1 MKNLLSPK
9 DELNKTLVRKDNSE
23 EFNKEKKKREHDY
36 DKEIEILNNDPNKNK
51 KLSNYKEYKKRET
64 KSKTTIS
71 IKKTSNK
78 AFEDRVWLLFAN
90 LGASFLNKD
99 NAKLFLDIKKTKQID
114 VIAKIDD
121 LVFIVECKFS
131 EKKSRS
137 LRKDLA
143 ETSKLRRQISE
154 LFISNWPESRV
165 IFVYALE
172 KIELSESDKAD
183 AQNYGI
189 KVWDSSVISYFED
202 LENRLGDA
210 AKYQVFAES
219 LEDEEIGS
227 YSPRIP
233 AIKSDFNGISFYYFL
248 ARPESLLKIAYIFH
262 RKLRIGD
269 QHENPYQ
276 RMVNKRRIEDIRN
289 FIASKGY
296 FSNNVIA
303 NFKQSPKFIKT
314 DIVEGIEYG
323 VLTLPAF
330 YQSLWIIDGQHRL
343 FGYSNTGEAKDHLIP
358 VLAFQG
364 LNEEK
369 QGKLFIDINYNQKS
383 VDQNLLW
390 DLYGDIYYQSKDPEE
405 KLLYMI
411 SMIGKKLN
419 STKSSPFFNYIY
431 VPSMNESGPGVN
443 IKLTTFGVR
452 LQKGSFLKGQK
463 DLFKDSN
470 ENTID
475 FATKRIIEY
484 FNILKSFNSKDWGK
498 GDDGF
503 LRSNIGIHSFLLVF
517 QEILKDFRKYD
528 DNPTH
533 SDEEYT
539 KQIQRLLNV
548 IKPKLQNLTKED
560 ILNFKKGSSERWFS
574 ENTKKICG
582 WIKDKIPEFS
592 PEILNDEESEQRSGL
607 ITNPNQI
614 IDKVEDEI
622 RNKIHSTLLEKYGI
636 NYWEQAIPE
645 DIRTIVGKKIKDE
658 IFKYPMKSE
667 SDYLDGEKRIQFCEI
682 NDYSKI
688 IISTQNWK
696 FFERLFKS
704 KDSVDTRF
712 KNLNEFR
719 KRIKHGRKDE
729 NIDSIIRKDGEASI
743 DWFSKVLS
751 IDQN

>member
-1 MKNLLSPK
+1 MKNILSPK
-9 DELNKTLVRKDNSE
+9 DELNNILIRKDKSK
-23 EFNKEKKKREHDY
+23 EFNEERKKRERDY
-36 DKEIEILNNDPNKNK
+36 DKDIEILNSDPQKNK
-51 KLSNYKEYKKRET
+51 KLAAYKGYKGHKRKAT
-64 KSKTTIS
+64 KIKTTVS
-71 IKKTSNK
+71 LKKTFDK
-78 AFEDRVWLLFAN
+78 AFEDRIWLLFAD
-90 LGASFLNKD
+90 LGASFLNKY
-99 NAKLFLDIKKTKQID
+99 NSKLFLGIKKTKQID

-121 LVFIVECKFS
+121 LIFIVECKFS
-131 EKKSRS
+131 ERKSRS

-154 LFISNWPESRV
+154 LFKSNWPESRTV
-165 IFVYALE
+165 FVYALE
-172 KIELSESDKAD
+172 KIELSDSDKLD

-189 KVWDSSVISYFED
+189 KVWDSNVISYFED

-233 AIKSDFNGISFYYFL
+233 AIKSDFNGVPFYYFL
-248 ARPESLLKIAYIFH
+248 ARPEALLKIAYIFH

-289 FIASKGY
+289 FVASKGY

-303 NFKQSPKFIKT
+303 NFKQSPKFT
-314 DIVEGIEYG
+314 QTNIVEGIEYG

-390 DLYGDIYYQSKDPEE
+390 DLYSDIYYQSRDPEE
-405 KLLYMI
+405 KLLYTI

-419 STKSSPFFNYIY
+419 STKNSPFFNYIY

-452 LQKGSFLKGQK
+452 LQKGSFLRGQK
-463 DLFKDSN
+463 DLYK
-470 ENTID
+470 ENDEKTVD
-475 FATKRIIEY
+475 FATERITEY
-484 FNILKSFNSKDWGK
+484 FNILKSFNSKDWEK

-503 LRSNIGIHSFLLVF
+503 LRSNIGVHSFLLVF
-517 QEILKDFRKYD
+517 QEILKVFRKYD
-528 DNPTH
+528 NNPVYID
-533 SDEEYT
+533 SEYT
-539 KQIQRLLNV
+539 KQIEKLLSS
-548 IKPKLQNLTKED
+548 IKPKLENLTEED
-560 ILNFKKGSSERWFS
+560 ISNFKKGSSERWFS
-574 ENTKKICG
+574 ENTKTICG
-582 WIKDKIPEFS
+582 WIKDKIPDFS
-592 PEILNDEESEQRSGL
+592 PEILSGDENEQGGGL

-614 IDKVEDEI
+614 LDKVEEEI
-622 RNKIHSTLLEKYGI
+622 RKRIHSILLEKCGI
-636 NYWEQAIPE
+636 NYWEQVIPE
-645 DIRTIVGKKIKDE
+645 DIRMVVDKKIKDE

-667 SDYLDGEKRIQFCEI
+667 NDYINGEKKIQFCEI

-688 IISTQNWK
+688 IVSTQNWK
-696 FFERLFKS
+696 FFEKI
-704 KDSVDTRF
+704 V
-712 KNLNEFR
+712 
-719 KRIKHGRKDE
+719 
-729 NIDSIIRKDGEASI
+729 
-743 DWFSKVLS
+743 
-751 IDQN
+751 

>member
-1 MKNLLSPK
+1 M
-9 DELNKTLVRKDNSE
+9 
-23 EFNKEKKKREHDY
+23 
-36 DKEIEILNNDPNKNK
+36 
-51 KLSNYKEYKKRET
+51 
-64 KSKTTIS
+64 
-71 IKKTSNK
+71 
-78 AFEDRVWLLFAN
+78 FAN
-90 LGASFLNKD
+90 LGASFLNKE
-99 NAKLFLDIKKTKQID
+99 NSKLFLDIKKTKQID

-121 LVFIVECKFS
+121 LIFVVECKYS

-143 ETSKLRRQISE
+143 ETSKLRRPITE
-154 LFISNWPESRV
+154 LFINNWPEARV

-172 KIELSESDKAD
+172 KIELSESDERD
-183 AQNYGI
+183 ASNYGI
-189 KVWDSSVISYFED
+189 KVWDSSIISYFED

-227 YSPRIP
+227 YSPRVP
-233 AIKSDFNGISFYYFL
+233 AIKSDFNGVPFYYFL

-289 FIASKGY
+289 FVASKGY

-303 NFKQSPKFIKT
+303 NFKQSPKFNKT
-314 DIVEGIEYG
+314 DIIEGIEYG
-323 VLTLPAF
+323 VLTLPIF

-390 DLYGDIYYQSKDPEE
+390 DLYSDIYYQSRDPEE
-405 KLLYMI
+405 RLLYVI

-419 STKSSPFFNYIY
+419 SNKSSPFFNYVYI
-431 VPSMNESGPGVN
+431 PSMNESGPGVN

-463 DLFKDSN
+463 DLFKENN

-484 FNILKSFNSKDWGK
+484 FNILKSFNSKDWEK

-503 LRSNIGIHSFLLVF
+503 LRSNIGVHSFFLVF
-517 QEILKDFRKYD
+517 QEILKNFRKYD
-528 DNPTH
+528 DNPID
-533 SDEEYT
+533 SDVEYT
-539 KQIQRLLNV
+539 KQIQKLLNT
-548 IKPKLQNLTKED
+548 IRPNLENLTED
-560 ILNFKKGSSERWFS
+560 EISDFKKGSSERWFS
-574 ENTKKICG
+574 ENAKKICS

-592 PEILNDEESEQRSGL
+592 PEILNGDENEQDGGL
-607 ITNPNQI
+607 ITNPNQM
-614 IDKVEDEI
+614 IDKVEEEI
-622 RNKIHSTLLEKYGI
+622 RNKIHSILLEGCGI
-636 NYWEQAIPE
+636 NYWGYAVPE
-645 DIRTIVGKKIKDE
+645 DIRIVVDKKIKDE
-658 IFKYPMKSE
+658 IFKFPMKSE
-667 SDYLDGEKRIQFCEI
+667 SDYLNGEKRIQFCEI

-688 IISTQNWK
+688 IISNQNWK
-696 FFERLFKS
+696 FFEKLFKS
-704 KDSVDTRF
+704 KSSVETRF

-729 NIDSIIRKDGEASI
+729 NIDSIIGKDGEAAI
-743 DWFSKVLS
+743 DWFSKVLG
-751 IDQN
+751 IDQS